1 MSARFDVVIV
11 GGGVMGSSVAYF
23 LRMLAPALSVC
34 VIERDPSYRFAS
46 SALSASSIRQQFSTP
61 INIAMSQFGFAFYR
75 DWQAEIAL
83 VERGYLY
90 LASEAGAAQ
99 LQCVHQVQRDAGA
112 EVVLLD
118 CTQLLQRFPW
128 LSTRD
133 IVLGSLGL
141 SGEGWFDGY
150 PVLQTFRRKT
160 RASGA
165 EYITGDVQ
173 AIELQGDRVRA
184 ARLSDGTRIQCATLV
199 NAAGPHA
206 RAVAQMTS
214 IDLPVHAES
223 HSVFVFDC
231 PTPPADVPLVID
243 PSGMWFRPEGKGFIG
258 SPPPDPVRPATDSL
272 DVEYSDF
279 ETRLWPAL
287 ATRVPAFAALRTTGA
302 WAGHYEMNRFD
313 GNALIGRAEACE
325 NLYLITGFSGHG
337 MQHAP
342 AAGRGLA
349 ELIAFGAYR
358 SLDLSPLSPARI
370 GRGEPLIES
379 NII

>member
-112 EVVLLD
+112 EVVLLG

-133 IVLGSLGL
+133 IALGSLGL

-150 PVLQTFRRKT
+150 PVLQTFRRKA
-160 RASGA
+160 RALGA

-173 AIELQGDRVRA
+173 AIAPTGVRA
-184 ARLSDGTRIQCATLV
+184 DRILT
-199 NAAGPHA
+199 H
-206 RAVAQMTS
+206 
-214 IDLPVHAES
+214 
-223 HSVFVFDC
+223 
-231 PTPPADVPLVID
+231 PAD
-243 PSGMWFRPEGKGFIG
+243 
-258 SPPPDPVRPATDSL
+258 
-272 DVEYSDF
+272 
-279 ETRLWPAL
+279 
-287 ATRVPAFAALRTTGA
+287 
-302 WAGHYEMNRFD
+302 
-313 GNALIGRAEACE
+313 
-325 NLYLITGFSGHG
+325 
-337 MQHAP
+337 
-342 AAGRGLA
+342 
-349 ELIAFGAYR
+349 
-358 SLDLSPLSPARI
+358 
-370 GRGEPLIES
+370 
-379 NII
+379 